1 MRRILLHLLY
11 DPRPPQN
18 FDKQGRRN
26 QRAEWKQRI
35 RNYKDPSLRRWQWV
49 SYYITLL
56 DEKVWLYCLVV
67 LGSFLIALFMTMALW
82 ALFSF

>member
-11 DPRPPQN
+11 DPRPLQSL
-18 FDKQGRRN
+18 DKQERRH

-49 SYYITLL
+49 SYYITLF
-56 DEKVWLYCLVV
+56 DEKLWLYCLVV
-67 LGSFLIALFMTMALW
+67 LGSFVIGIFVTVVFW
-82 ALFSF
+82 ALFFS